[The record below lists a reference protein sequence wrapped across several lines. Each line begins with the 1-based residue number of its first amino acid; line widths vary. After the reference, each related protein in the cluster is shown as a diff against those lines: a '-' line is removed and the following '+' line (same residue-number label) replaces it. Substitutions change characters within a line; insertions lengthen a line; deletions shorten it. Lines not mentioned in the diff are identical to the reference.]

1 MTVTTTNLLQTAQ
14 IGNYAVP
21 AFNVHNL
28 ETAKAVLETA
38 EELRS
43 PVLLAA
49 TPGTIKYMG
58 EEFLIGIMEAARKRF
73 DIPFEVH
80 LDHHENIED
89 IKRLIDAG
97 VGSVMIDASHH
108 PFEENIR
115 IVKEVVDYASKHGVF
130 VEAELGRLSGI
141 EDDMSVDEKDAIYT
155 NPDQASE
162 FVERTGIHSLAV
174 AIGTAH
180 GLYKGEPKLDLE
192 RLKEIRAV
200 VDIPLVLH
208 GGSGLPDALVQETID
223 MGICKVN
230 IATEL
235 KNAFV
240 GGLKDHFIDYPDEN
254 DPRKYFK
261 EAIGELKLV
270 VADKIAM
277 CKSAQRV

>member
-1 MTVTTTNLLQTAQ
+1 MAISTKNLLLEAQ

-38 EELRS
+38 EELQS

-58 EEFLIGIMEAARKRF
+58 EEFLVGIMEASRKRYG
-73 DIPFEVH
+73 IPFEVH
-80 LDHHENIED
+80 LDHHENIDD
-89 IKRLIDAG
+89 IKRLVDAG
-97 VGSVMIDASHH
+97 VRSVMIDASHH
-108 PFEENIR
+108 PFEENVR
-115 IVKEVVDYASKHGVF
+115 IVKEVVDYASKRGAF

-155 NPDQASE
+155 NPQEARE
-162 FVERTGIHSLAV
+162 FVERTGIDSLAV

-180 GLYKGEPKLDLE
+180 GLYKGEPKLDLD
-192 RLKEIRAV
+192 RLKEIRQV

-208 GGSGLPDALVQETID
+208 GGSGLPDELVQETIR

-240 GGLKDHFIDYPDEN
+240 ANLKQHFVDHPEEN

-261 EAIGELKLV
+261 EAISGLKRV
-270 VADKIAM
+270 AADKIAM
-277 CKSAQRV
+277 CQSAQKA

>member
-1 MTVTTTNLLQTAQ
+1 MAISTKNLLLEAQ

-38 EELRS
+38 EELQS

-58 EEFLIGIMEAARKRF
+58 EEFLVGIMEASRKRYG
-73 DIPFEVH
+73 IPFEVH
-80 LDHHENIED
+80 LDHHENIDD
-89 IKRLIDAG
+89 IKRLVDAG
-97 VGSVMIDASHH
+97 VRSVMIDASHH
-108 PFEENIR
+108 PFEENVR
-115 IVKEVVDYASKHGVF
+115 IVKEVVDYASKRGAF

-155 NPDQASE
+155 NPQEARE
-162 FVERTGIHSLAV
+162 FVERTGIDSLAV

-180 GLYKGEPKLDLE
+180 GLYKGEPKLDLD
-192 RLKEIRAV
+192 RLKEIRQV

-208 GGSGLPDALVQETID
+208 GGSGLPDELVQETIR

-240 GGLKDHFIDYPDEN
+240 ANLKQHFVDHPEEN

-261 EAIGELKLV
+261 EAISGLKQV
-270 VADKIAM
+270 AADKIAM
-277 CKSAQRV
+277 CQSAQKA